1 MKIKAFSFE
10 RDSLSSADIKSALT
24 KRLTDEAVYFE
35 SFKEPNELF
44 GAVSEALTQANV
56 ILLGVEE
63 QLYLKFKPI
72 VIKAFSFTPAYSEKI
87 EQKINGKITDEKLL
101 KAHLL
106 VPDECTEL
114 ITKNG
119 LYSGFYVC
127 SNWQYIMVFPL
138 NGELALEIFDEANLP
153 FIKPKEDR
161 SALLSSLTK
170 NTASK
175 KATALVEK
183 LRENS
188 LKLAIPSTPAASLFK
203 DDIKTA
209 GSYEN
214 NVFFTPFVNDAGAG
228 DKKEYA
234 AELAKGALEL
244 RLADIGAAVSNIFRE
259 KDGDEIKSYYAFISI
274 ATKEKTVIRRLIADG
289 DENVESLI
297 VEATAELYS
306 LIEKYTDELIFKKK
320 ASEEEKRKYEAA
332 QIEAE
337 YKADSRPTAA
347 LGKKGTVIAV
357 TALAAAV
364 IICIILGFKFGG
376 YFVSPSDAPEESQL
390 QNNPNQSTENPSL
403 NNSLSVPEDSETE
416 TMSVFTSETDTS
428 SIFDVR
434 ATLPEID
441 DDDNTPVYTPTP
453 QTTRKNNTVSTTKKT
468 EVKTTAAPITTKPKP
483 TEAVVTTT
491 KKPAETEEVEKTTA
505 EAENADQEEPV
516 DNNTDE

>member
-10 RDSLSSADIKSALT
+10 RDSLLNADIKSDIA

-35 SFKEPNELF
+35 SFKDPNELF
-44 GAVSEALTQANV
+44 KAISDSLTKANV

-87 EQKINGKITDEKLL
+87 EQQIGGKITDEKLL

-106 VPDECTEL
+106 VPDECVEILTD
-114 ITKNG
+114 NG
-119 LYSGFYVC
+119 LYSGFYVS
-127 SNWQYIMVFPL
+127 SNGQYIMVFPL
-138 NGELALEIFDEANLP
+138 NRELSFQILDKAKLP
-153 FIKPKEDR
+153 FVKPPQNR
-161 SALLSSLTK
+161 SELLDSLTK
-170 NTASK
+170 NTASEKSEALLK
-175 KATALVEK
+175 KLK
-183 LRENS
+183 ENG

-203 DDIKTA
+203 DDIKAA

-214 NVFFTPFVNDAGAG
+214 NVFFTPFVNDTGAG

-244 RLADIGAAVSNIFRE
+244 RASDIGAAVSNIFRE

-274 ATKEKTVIRRLIADG
+274 ATNEKTVIRRLIADG

-306 LIEKYTDELIFKKK
+306 LIERYTDELIFKRK

-337 YKADSRPTAA
+337 FKADSRPTAA

-376 YFVSPSDAPEESQL
+376 YFVSPSDDPEESQL
-390 QNNPNQSTENPSL
+390 QNNPNQTMENPSAG
-403 NNSLSVPEDSETE
+403 NIYSVPENSETE
-416 TMSVFTSETDTS
+416 TMSVFTSETDTT

-441 DDDNTPVYTPTP
+441 DDNTPVYTPTP
-453 QTTRKNNTVSTTKKT
+453 ETTRKNSVSTTKKP
-468 EVKTTAAPITTKPKP
+468 EVKTTATPTTTKPKTTTAP
-483 TEAVVTTT
+483 QTTQEDTESTPEPSSTEASRESAPEND
-491 KKPAETEEVEKTTA
+491 PA
-505 EAENADQEEPV
+505 
-516 DNNTDE
+516 DE